1 MKKVLNIRE
10 PNVYAR
16 LLEAEVLH
24 PLISVVHF
32 DELENGV
39 RTSMNNLRGLWVVH
53 PAGVSAELVVRRA
66 ACAGEQLVGDCRCT
80 GTDRR

>member
-16 LLEAEVLH
+16 HLEAEVLH

-32 DELENGV
+32 DELENG
-39 RTSMNNLRGLWVVH
+39 
-53 PAGVSAELVVRRA
+53 AGRV
-66 ACAGEQLVGDCRCT
+66 
-80 GTDRR
+80 

>member
-16 LLEAEVLH
+16 HLEAEVIH

-32 DELENGV
+32 DELEKTINGIEDPPV
-39 RTSMNNLRGLWVVH
+39 IITKREETKRKQRHVVSRGIKV
-53 PAGVSAELVVRRA
+53 
-66 ACAGEQLVGDCRCT
+66 
-80 GTDRR
+80 

>member
-16 LLEAEVLH
+16 HLEAEVLH

-32 DELENGV
+32 DELFF
-39 RTSMNNLRGLWVVH
+39 TQILRISIICCIF
-53 PAGVSAELVVRRA
+53 ATQNESNY
-66 ACAGEQLVGDCRCT
+66 
-80 GTDRR
+80 